1 MLPIDQPGRGA
12 MQARKNSCS
21 NPVLHAPPPDS
32 EKNGFFISNAAAMMH
47 YCKPINLTQINRFK
61 IALRYA

>member
-1 MLPIDQPGRGA
+1 MRPLPIP
-12 MQARKNSCS
+12 K
-21 NPVLHAPPPDS
+21 
-32 EKNGFFISNAAAMMH
+32 KNGFFCISYAAAMMH